1 MPNLKLTDLKWGT
14 LNNIRENDSNASGD
28 RRRTSTNTAIRFATE
43 KAFEK
48 DTLAGI
54 SEFNGIVVHAR
65 ITTFSSYQNRS
76 SLLKQFILPSTASAE
91 TQDYISYAY
100 KVYIPE
106 MECRPVPSSY
116 DDPVLI
122 TYPDIHSDLETSAPI
137 PPGTLVVVKYEDP
150 GNLFNPRIVRVTGEP
165 VAITGITVDE
175 AGKKIFENG
184 KPRVL
189 GGSKGPMLPRS
200 SEPAGDY
207 HYPPSSKKLKTLLRK
222 ALTEASLPSEWAD
235 WEETHY
241 IINSES
247 GGKVGVPNYTYAS
260 LYSNIQSHPEKWHEV
275 WQLIKEGKSGTSSG
289 WVNRSSASG
298 LGQLQRD
305 NVLVFYPDKLE
316 GLGDPLNEAVGFF
329 KYIRDRYGD
338 PKTARSVYN
347 VGGKGSEAVSYVHS
361 VTKKPKRKTFKEG
374 Y

>member
-116 DDPVLI
+116 NDPVLI
-122 TYPDIHSDLETSAPI
+122 TYPDIYSDLETSVPL

-184 KPRVL
+184 VPSTLGSNAKNNYPPVKERVKTRYEPDYSSFAKRVSSL
-189 GGSKGPMLPRS
+189 GSKNS
-200 SEPAGDY
+200 FSEPAILSVISIAIKEQPRGGFNYNHWGVMADVGKGWGSTGRKYIDGSWPSTEGEGGEGVRTSKTRYFASFETEENGILFMLTKLSERGFEKSTSGSFAEMYYRKWLFSGSGGDE
-207 HYPPSSKKLKTLLRK
+207 SRIQELLKQSKTLLTSYYTNAK
-222 ALTEASLPSEWAD
+222 KLID
-235 WEETHY
+235 
-241 IINSES
+241 NS
-247 GGKVGVPNYTYAS
+247 
-260 LYSNIQSHPEKWHEV
+260 
-275 WQLIKEGKSGTSSG
+275 
-289 WVNRSSASG
+289 
-298 LGQLQRD
+298 
-305 NVLVFYPDKLE
+305 
-316 GLGDPLNEAVGFF
+316 
-329 KYIRDRYGD
+329 
-338 PKTARSVYN
+338 
-347 VGGKGSEAVSYVHS
+347 
-361 VTKKPKRKTFKEG
+361 
-374 Y
+374 